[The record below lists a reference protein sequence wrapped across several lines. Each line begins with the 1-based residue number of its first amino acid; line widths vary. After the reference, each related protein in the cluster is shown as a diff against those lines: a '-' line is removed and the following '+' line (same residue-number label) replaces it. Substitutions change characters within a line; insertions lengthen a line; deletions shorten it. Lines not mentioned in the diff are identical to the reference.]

1 VLHGVWCAVGA
12 VGLSVLSTDA
22 PSVVYSANPPSLTVC
37 RELILKQREM
47 RQCQFLRYLFM
58 EKSDLGRSKE
68 ITLSVFFQCGD
79 VRDLTIRE
87 CNIHVY
93 H

>member
-1 VLHGVWCAVGA
+1 MLRGVWYSVGA
-12 VGLSVLSTDA
+12 VSLSVLSTDA
-22 PSVVYSANPPSLTVC
+22 PSALCPANTPSLTVC
-37 RELILKQREM
+37 LELILKQRQM
-47 RQCQFLRYLFM
+47 RQCQFFCYLFI
-58 EKSDLGRSKE
+58 EKSELGRNKE
-68 ITLSVFFQCGD
+68 FTCSVFQRGD